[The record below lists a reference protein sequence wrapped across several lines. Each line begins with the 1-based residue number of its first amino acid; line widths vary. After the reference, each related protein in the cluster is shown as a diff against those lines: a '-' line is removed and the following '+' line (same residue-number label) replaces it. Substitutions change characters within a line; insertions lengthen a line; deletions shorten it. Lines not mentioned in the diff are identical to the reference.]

1 MMAKKSPLSNIMKA
15 DLKAWRVEK
24 SKLPRL
30 IAEEAV
36 NEFRLNFRRQGFK
49 DATVK
54 KWKKRKS
61 KKDTGRG
68 ILVGKGSGKKLS
80 RSIRQLQV
88 SKRQIIIGSTVHYA
102 GVHNYGLRAGRGRGF
117 KMPQRKF
124 VGNSKSLDKK
134 IRKLIIKRIDRAFE
148 K

>member
-1 MMAKKSPLSNIMKA
+1 MAKKSPLSNIMKA